1 MRSQSN
7 IQDGDDDD
15 YDKQNVV
22 LMMTIR
28 ILTNFAQV
36 FVFDG
41 MQGGNGFRMIVFSR
55 GRFLVRSPAS
65 FGFLEILPK
74 INLDDFNQSFE
85 QHHVEVFCDA

>member
-1 MRSQSN
+1 
-7 IQDGDDDD
+7 
-15 YDKQNVV
+15 
-22 LMMTIR
+22 
-28 ILTNFAQV
+28 
-36 FVFDG
+36 

-85 QHHVEVFCDA
+85 QHHVEVFCDAKVRCAHYGHIVHYLLVLESALCVCFRQGVSSYN